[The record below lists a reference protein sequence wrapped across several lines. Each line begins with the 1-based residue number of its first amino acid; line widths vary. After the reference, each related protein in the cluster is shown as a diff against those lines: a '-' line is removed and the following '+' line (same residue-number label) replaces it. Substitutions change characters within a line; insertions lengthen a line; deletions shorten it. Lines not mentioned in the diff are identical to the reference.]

1 MMKYIICIICCFVIL
16 MSCHIKT
23 SKNKENKLIIYLQ
36 DSLMTEKAQSEIYK
50 YAKEA
55 IPYLINNM
63 DKNQQTSLTQFINP
77 IESNIPKFIMNNQIG
92 IRYAYLIEL
101 ILSKDSI
108 ETVNKTWNKEEDWLH
123 WAEQTKPYRIYN
135 IGIIVKQDKYHKT
148 ILEPLT
154 PKDMV
159 VIKKM
164 YLNWWKKNKQNS
176 IEKLRDDYRSG
187 KKIIK
192 FPYTWI

>member
-1 MMKYIICIICCFVIL
+1 MKYIIYIICCFVIL

-23 SKNKENKLIIYLQ
+23 IKNKENKLIIYLQ
-36 DSLMTEKAQSEIYK
+36 DSLMTEKAQREIYK
-50 YAKEA
+50 YAKEV

-135 IGIIVKQDKYHKT
+135 IGIIVKQDKYHKP
-148 ILEPLT
+148 ILEPLK

-164 YLNWWKKNKQNS
+164 YINWWKKNKQNS